1 MFDSTEERR
10 AMPANEGAI
19 EVAAWLLRWC
29 PHQARAFALAMHELA
44 AWQYDDSR
52 TEHWH
57 RVLGPL
63 RAE

>member
-1 MFDSTEERR
+1 MFDSTEEHR
-10 AMPANEGAI
+10 AMTANEGAI
-19 EVAAWLLRWC
+19 EVAAWLLHWC

-44 AWQYDDSR
+44 AWQYDDRR

-57 RVLGPL
+57 RVLGLL